1 MNQNTKTSIIQRLA
15 RIAEN
20 ATVPT
25 KETLGRTN
33 FMMSEGITF
42 SLSNDFVDLFKD
54 VARSLIQDE
63 NWSEKFSEKYVNG
76 LLQRALARTIRD
88 GNSDKIKVYLDEII
102 EEFNSYSQERVV
114 YVPLD
119 GIKMSM
125 EELPIGKVVLT
136 RMTDLNVKTL
146 MDEIEKITLSVK
158 HTPEDK
164 AYFLELQQ
172 REIGDNVK
180 GRVCSVFKVV
190 AEPEQAR
197 ERAEEETRR
206 IIDLFRYSIPA
217 LYPKGYNIAVGLQGE
232 VFRVI
237 RWIPILSTDGKSYNT
252 HANRVGSLMPFEINE
267 SNLEH
272 MNKIGVFKLSK
283 VLTKLDRDIGDFER
297 VVLRA
302 LHWFASSQTQEENEN
317 KLLNLITCLET
328 LLTPQDGNSIATF
341 IAEAVAIL
349 LAKGIDNRRRLKER
363 VKKLYRFRSAVS
375 HGGRK
380 AILDSDLLELEGITG
395 TLTMNLIN
403 RMDEF
408 ESHKALFEW
417 IESKKLGSE

>member
-25 KETLGRTN
+25 KENLGGTN
-33 FMMSEGITF
+33 FMMSEGIAF
-42 SLSNDFVDLFKD
+42 ALSNDFVDLFKD
-54 VARSLIQDE
+54 VARSLIEDE

-76 LLQRALARTIRD
+76 LLQRVLARTIRD

-102 EEFNSYSQERVV
+102 EEFNSYSREHVV

-119 GIKMSM
+119 GIKMSID
-125 EELPIGKVVLT
+125 ELPIGKVILR
-136 RMTDLNVKTL
+136 RMTDLNVKAL
-146 MDEIEKITLSVK
+146 MDEIEKIIQSVK

-164 AYFLELQQ
+164 AYLLKIQQ
-172 REIGDNVK
+172 REIGDNIK

-217 LYPKGYNIAVGLQGE
+217 LYPKGDNIAVGLQGE
-232 VFRVI
+232 AVRVS

-252 HANRVGSLMPFEINE
+252 HAHHVGSLIPFEINE

-302 LHWFASSQTQEENEN
+302 IHWFASSQTQEENEN

-328 LLTPQDGNSIATF
+328 LLTPRDSNPIGAF

-349 LAKGIDNRRRLKER
+349 LGKGIDERKRLKRR
-363 VKKLYRFRSAVS
+363 VKKLHRFRDAVS

-380 AILDSDLLELEGITG
+380 AIFDSDLLELEGITG
-395 TLTMNLIN
+395 ALTMHLIN

-408 ESHKALFEW
+408 KSHKVLFEW
-417 IESKKLGSE
+417 IEAKKLGSE

>member
-1 MNQNTKTSIIQRLA
+1 MNQSTKTSIIQRLA

-25 KETLGRTN
+25 KEPLGRTN
-33 FMMSEGITF
+33 FMMSEGVAF
-42 SLSNDFVDLFKD
+42 SLSKEFIDLFED
-54 VARSLIQDE
+54 IVRILVQDE
-63 NWSEKFSEKYVNG
+63 SWSEKFSEKYVNG
-76 LLQRALARTIRD
+76 LLQRVLARTIRD
-88 GNSDKIKVYLDEII
+88 GNPDKIEAHLDNII
-102 EEFNSYSQERVV
+102 EEFNSYSHEHVV

-119 GIKMSM
+119 GITMSM
-125 EELPIGKVVLT
+125 DELLIGKVVL
-136 RMTDLNVKTL
+136 RKMTDLDVNAL
-146 MDEIEKITLSVK
+146 MADIERIILSVK
-158 HTPEDK
+158 HTPEEK
-164 AYFLELQQ
+164 AYVLDIQQ
-172 REIGDNVK
+172 REIGDNIK
-180 GRVCSVFKVV
+180 GRVCSVFTLV
-190 AEPEQAR
+190 AEPERVR

-206 IIDLFRYSIPA
+206 VIDLLRYSIPA
-217 LYPKGYNIAVGLQGE
+217 LYPKGYNVAVGLQGE
-232 VFRVI
+232 VFRAS
-237 RWIPILSTDGKSYNT
+237 RWIPILSTDGKSFNT
-252 HANRVGSLMPFEINE
+252 HATRVGSLMPFEINE

-302 LHWFASSQTQEENEN
+302 IHWFASSQTQEENEN

-328 LLTPQDGNSIATF
+328 FLTPRDSNPIGAF

-349 LAKGIDNRRRLKER
+349 LGKGIDERKRLKER
-363 VKKLYRFRSAVS
+363 VKKLHRFRDAVS

-395 TLTMNLIN
+395 VLTMNLID

-408 ESHKALFEW
+408 KSHKALFEW
-417 IESKKLGSE
+417 IESKKFASE